1 MKNLLDEFA
10 GLNLRGESKVFLET
24 LSMIKRVA
32 KCDTTVL
39 IEGETGT
46 GKENAARAL
55 HYLGVRQNNA
65 FIPINCGSIPDSL
78 FESEIFGFE
87 KGAFTDAK
95 HKQSG
100 LATLADRGTLF
111 LDEVDSLSP
120 RAQAS
125 MLRFLQTGEYR
136 PLGSGCLQK
145 SDVRIIAATNANL
158 LQLVAN
164 KQFRE
169 DLYYRLNVFH
179 IHMPALRERP
189 EDIPVICEHLIHQYI
204 GQYGAGPTKIHPSL
218 LRDFQT
224 RSWPGNVRELEN
236 ILLREFLMSSGD
248 CVTLPDT
255 DETPDAIVHHSLSP
269 TVTCAPGSEQI
280 QNFQRAKAV
289 AIRRFENH
297 YLEQLLAATAGN
309 VSEAARLAG
318 KERRSIG
325 KMIKKYK
332 IDKSRF
338 SGETA

>member
-1 MKNLLDEFA
+1 MENLLEEFA
-10 GLNLRGESKVFLET
+10 GLNLRGKSRIFTET
-24 LSMIKRVA
+24 LALIKRVA

-55 HYLGVRQNNA
+55 HYLGKRRDNA
-65 FIPINCGSIPDSL
+65 FIPINCGSIPDNL

-95 HKQSG
+95 QKHPG
-100 LATLADRGTLF
+100 LVALADRGTLF
-111 LDEVDSLSP
+111 LDEVDSLAP

-136 PLGSGCLQK
+136 PLGGGAIHK
-145 SDVRIIAATNANL
+145 SQVRIIAATNANL
-158 LQLVAN
+158 AKLVEN

-189 EDIPVICEHLIHQYI
+189 EDIEVICVHLVRQYIHQY
-204 GQYGAGPTKIHPSL
+204 GSGPGKIHPAL
-218 LRDFQT
+218 LRDLES
-224 RSWPGNVRELEN
+224 RPWPGNVRELEN
-236 ILLREFLMSSGD
+236 VLLREFLLSNGEYVAAPGMDGD
-248 CVTLPDT
+248 H
-255 DETPDAIVHHSLSP
+255 ENAASAIVPAAGSP
-269 TVTCAPGSEQI
+269 AASEKI
-280 QNFQRAKAV
+280 QSFQTAKAV

-297 YLEQLLAATAGN
+297 YLEQILEATAGN
-309 VSEAARLAG
+309 VSKAARLAG

-338 SGETA
+338 SRETV